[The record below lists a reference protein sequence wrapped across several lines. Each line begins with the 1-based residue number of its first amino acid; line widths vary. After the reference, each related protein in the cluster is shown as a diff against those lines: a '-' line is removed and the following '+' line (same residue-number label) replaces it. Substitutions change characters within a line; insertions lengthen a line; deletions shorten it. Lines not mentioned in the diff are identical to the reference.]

1 MRVQVIFVAAAL
13 ALGFVSVHSN
23 VQAQSSSKPKLY
35 KWTDQEGNVHY
46 SDQIPPEAKEYAR
59 ERVNDQGVAVERIER
74 ALTPEELAAQKAA
87 ADKAIAD
94 AKHAEEMRKA
104 DEALMNSYASE
115 EDLTRAYSQRLD
127 LLSQTI
133 DARQMEI
140 AAREQSLTSLVTQAA
155 EMERGGRPVSDA
167 IKQMIASERTEID
180 RQKQF
185 LLKKESEKL
194 TAKKDY
200 DRDMAAYKSAL
211 ARANRDKGP

>member
-1 MRVQVIFVAAAL
+1 MRVQIIFVAAAL

-59 ERVNDQGVAVERIER
+59 ERVNEQGVAVERVDR
-74 ALTPEELAAQKAA
+74 AQTPEELAAQKAA

-94 AKHAEEMRKA
+94 AKHAEDLRKA

-140 AAREQSLTSLVTQAA
+140 AAREQSLSSLVTQAA

-194 TAKKDY
+194 TAKQDY
-200 DRDMAAYKSAL
+200 DRDMAAYKTAL
-211 ARANRDKGP
+211 ARAKKDK

>member
-23 VQAQSSSKPKLY
+23 VQAQSDSKAKLY
-35 KWTDQEGNVHY
+35 KWTDQDGNVHY

-59 ERVNDQGVAVERIER
+59 ERVNEQGVAVERVDR

-140 AAREQSLTSLVTQAA
+140 TAREQSLTSLVAQAA

-185 LLKKESEKL
+185 LLKKETEKL
-194 TAKKDY
+194 TAKQDY

-211 ARANRDKGP
+211 ARAKKDK